1 MSDCWEYVQISRCTN
16 DYKVILLEI
25 RIQIEFKYFSRPSI
39 HLLCYAPI
47 AILYNLSQP
56 YEIIKF
62 DFDDFIILNERFKLV
77 KPNELYNKLKR

>member
-1 MSDCWEYVQISRCTN
+1 MEIS
-16 DYKVILLEI
+16 
-25 RIQIEFKYFSRPSI
+25 IQIELKYFCRPSI

-47 AILYNLSQP
+47 AIFDNLSQP

-62 DFDDFIILNERFKLV
+62 YFDDFIMLNERFKLV